1 MKINAKYVVFSAI
14 ALASTY
20 VLYHN
25 ERFLVDSSHPAW
37 QHYGPFK
44 WWLLPHGVFG
54 AIVLLFAPLQFSE
67 RLRKRF
73 TRAHRIMGR
82 LYVAGAIGLAPL
94 GAYIQYY
101 QERTGAPRLFAI
113 LAIVDAAMLM
123 GATTLAFVF
132 AFKRKI
138 ALHRQWATRSYAI
151 ALVFIAGRF
160 VMGITGWELL
170 GIEIVQAI
178 IWGCLALSVPL
189 ADIALNWKELR
200 NVAVPLKPA
209 VPQNVPERGG
219 RAAEIHPRKRSYMV
233 YTPYF
238 ASFRTVN
245 GGRRTFSTHEISN
258 PSVVPLSIKSATMFS
273 MQS

>member
-1 MKINAKYVVFSAI
+1 MKVNAKYVVFTAI

-25 ERFLVDSSHPAW
+25 ERFLVDSDHPAW

-44 WWLLPHGVFG
+44 WWLLPHGIFG
-54 AIVLLFAPLQFSE
+54 AIVLLFAPLQFSD

-82 LYVAGAIGLAPL
+82 LYVVGAIGLAPL

-101 QERTGAPRLFAI
+101 QERMGAPRSFTI

-123 GATTLAFVF
+123 GATTIAFVF

-151 ALVFIAGRF
+151 ALVFIAARF
-160 VMGITGWELL
+160 VLGVTGWETL

-178 IWGCLALSVPL
+178 IWGCLALAVPL
-189 ADIALNWKELR
+189 ADISLNWRELR
-200 NVAVPLKPA
+200 NVSSVPVKPA
-209 VPQNVPERGG
+209 APRNIPERVP
-219 RAAEIHPRKRSYMV
+219 RAA
-233 YTPYF
+233 
-238 ASFRTVN
+238 
-245 GGRRTFSTHEISN
+245 
-258 PSVVPLSIKSATMFS
+258 
-273 MQS
+273 